1 MLQGSEIN
9 IQLLLGHYAHSL
21 GCFHEAALHF
31 MQASKV
37 NRVLASL
44 KISFG
49 TFSEYI
55 VWSSV
60 SVEQY
65 FDLKLLPK
73 QNCRQDISIWRL
85 L

>member
-1 MLQGSEIN
+1 MLEGSEIN

-21 GCFHEAALHF
+21 GCFHESALHF

-44 KISFG
+44 KIPFG

-55 VWSSV
+55 VWSSA
-60 SVEQY
+60 SVEQCL
-65 FDLKLLPK
+65 D
-73 QNCRQDISIWRL
+73 CTT
-85 L
+85 